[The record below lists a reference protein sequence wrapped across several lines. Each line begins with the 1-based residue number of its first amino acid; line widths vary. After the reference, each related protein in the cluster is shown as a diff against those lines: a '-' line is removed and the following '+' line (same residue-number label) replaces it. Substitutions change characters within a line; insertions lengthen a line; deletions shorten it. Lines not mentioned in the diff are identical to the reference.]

1 MAAISTPRMSLADA
15 LLKEGVIDRDQHDRA
30 LKEYDRTK
38 TSLIRILT
46 EMGAINDHTRLEI
59 LRRSTDCD
67 MINLENVVPSADVAT
82 HLTREQ
88 CRRMHLVPLRIDGNS
103 VCVAM
108 EDPTDLRALE
118 TIEKVFGKPA
128 KPLLATSKQIFE
140 TIEKLPASDN
150 SRDAVQLPRSWG
162 YKLMSFL
169 ALLFFALAPM
179 AIFYATVVLTNSGRK
194 WYNGLGMSE
203 FENAL
208 FFMVVWGSWAGIA
221 YFLHD
226 LIFGQ
231 KKT

>member
-1 MAAISTPRMSLADA
+1 MAAISTPRMTLADA

-46 EMGAINDHTRLEI
+46 EMGAINDKTRLEI

-67 MINLENVVPSADVAT
+67 MINLENVVPSADVAMGM
-82 HLTREQ
+82 TRDQ

-118 TIEKVFGKPA
+118 TIEKIFGKPA

-140 TIEKLPASDN
+140 TIERLPASEA
-150 SRDAVQLPRSWG
+150 SQEAVELPRSWG
-162 YKLMSFL
+162 YKFFAFL
-169 ALLFFALAPM
+169 SLLFLTLAPM
-179 AIFYATVVLTNSGRK
+179 AIFYCSVILTNAGRK
-194 WYNGLGMSE
+194 WYNGLAMSQ

-208 FFMVVWGSWAGIA
+208 FFMVVWGSWAGVA
-221 YFLHD
+221 YFLND
-226 LIFGQ
+226 VIFGR
-231 KKT
+231 KKS